1 MSAEL
6 HIYAVVNGVRRDA
19 HRHSDGTF
27 KCYPRSSNL
36 ASNATTFSDIREAA
50 AFLIL
55 NPDWGIRMQP
65 GSPIIY
71 ENIQFV
77 RR

>member
-1 MSAEL
+1 MLEVFA
-6 HIYAVVNGVRRDA
+6 IVDGTRRDA
-19 HRHSDGTF
+19 HKHDDGLF

-36 ASNATTFSDIREAA
+36 VASARCFSELRDAA
-50 AFLIL
+50 AFLVQH
-55 NPDWGIRMQP
+55 PEWGIRMQP

-71 ENIQFV
+71 EGIQIA